1 MDIVLPLIS
10 ILLALVLIWW
20 WPRIRVALRL
30 TGRAPKIASDVA
42 LGLAQI
48 ALPPE
53 WKQTDSLPSH
63 GALQAVDRFRG
74 RYLVVIS
81 EPLDDFDANVGL
93 VEYTDR
99 IMSARLLKQEV
110 TNLVGP
116 FERTVGPYQAM
127 QYEYSARERRMRIT
141 YLVTVVQGARAFH
154 QVDCW
159 SLSSVFDRAA
169 FERVVDGFQERP
181 GPIPQRPEP
190 PPEWHPPASSS
201 RYDVH

>member
-127 QYEYSARERRMRIT
+127 QAFRSARDRSRSVRSRRSGI
-141 YLVTVVQGARAFH
+141 
-154 QVDCW
+154 
-159 SLSSVFDRAA
+159 
-169 FERVVDGFQERP
+169 
-181 GPIPQRPEP
+181 
-190 PPEWHPPASSS
+190 PASSS